1 MNNQGQSVDALAI
14 YGEEGRGKLRK
25 ASGRCKQSLIR
36 GSPNGATQCVN
47 GALLLIEYIDQR
59 ERHLPK

>member
-1 MNNQGQSVDALAI
+1 MNNQGQLVDALAI

-25 ASGRCKQSLIR
+25 ASVRCKQSSTR
-36 GSPNGATQCVN
+36 GSPNGATQYVN
-47 GALLLIEYIDQR
+47 SILLPIEYIDWK